1 MAPPS
6 ADWQNLLRIKPTTIE
21 LENEAE
27 EEQNEGFGELYTT
40 VKDEYSIGKNF
51 IKTFFSL
58 VQMDL
63 MK

>member
-6 ADWQNLLRIKPTTIE
+6 ADWQNLLRIQLTTID
-21 LENEAE
+21 LGNEAE
-27 EEQNEGFGELYTT
+27 EEQNEDFGELYTK
-40 VKDEYSIGKNF
+40 VKDGYSIGKNF
-51 IKTFFSL
+51 IKNFSSL